1 MCNLADR
8 LSGLGR
14 LLQTLTFFQVIPF
27 LGSFAPMSSQPPAP
41 PTISD
46 HLIFD
51 FQTLSAADL
60 QATWGSLDDVVMG
73 GVSASRFEQ
82 DSEGALFT
90 GETSTENSGGF
101 TSVRSRNFTPPLDV
115 GNATG
120 ITLRVKGDGQ
130 RYKFFIRDQNGW
142 DSIAYAASFDTAAQQ
157 WLTIQIP
164 FATLKPVFRA
174 KTVENAPPLNPH
186 EIVSFQLMLSKFE
199 YDRALNPQFTPGEF
213 KLWVQQIGLY

>member
-1 MCNLADR
+1 MCNLAGR
-8 LSGLGR
+8 LDGLGR

-27 LGSFAPMSSQPPAP
+27 LGSFAFMSSQPPAP
-41 PTISD
+41 PTVSNN
-46 HLIFD
+46 LIFD

-73 GVSASRFEQ
+73 GVSASRFEK

-90 GETSTENSGGF
+90 GETLTENSGGF

-142 DSIAYAASFDTAAQQ
+142 DSIAYAASFDTVAQE

-174 KTVENAPPLNPH
+174 KTVEDAPPLNPR